1 MTDYVSLA
9 DVKLALGAVETA
21 DDTLLNSLIT
31 EASRIVD
38 RHCAGA
44 VNSDNYFARET
55 LINQTV
61 KGLVSADG
69 KLYCFPLKPAVE
81 SVSAL
86 FYRASPRETW
96 LDLSAEYAEI
106 DVYSVSIW
114 GVPPGRGNA
123 QVLISYIGGFAAIPA
138 DVKNAVT
145 LLSIRVYREIKSG
158 VTDSIGV
165 ADLGTLQYTKALPV
179 RVVELL
185 KPYKRV
191 V

>member
-1 MTDYVSLA
+1 MTDYVTLSA
-9 DVKLALGAVETA
+9 VKLALGASETT
-21 DDTLLNSLIT
+21 DDTLLTSLIT

-55 LINQTV
+55 VTNQTV

-69 KLYCFPLKPAVE
+69 KLYCFPLKPTVE

-86 FYRASPRETW
+86 FYRLSPRETW
-96 LDLSAEYAEI
+96 LDLAAEYAEI
-106 DVYSVSIW
+106 TAYSVSIW
-114 GVPPGRGNA
+114 GVPSGRGDV
-123 QVLISYIGGFAAIPA
+123 QVQISYVGGFAVIPA
-138 DVKNAVT
+138 DVQNAVT
-145 LLSIRVYREIKSG
+145 LLSVRLYREIKSG

-165 ADLGTLQYTKALPV
+165 AELGTLQYTKALPA
-179 RVVELL
+179 RAVELL